1 MDNKEQVWMIV
12 NCSERQCTNLIDI
25 EILSL
30 HKSSEKA
37 NLFLKY
43 LSNKYKEKTL
53 KIIIWN
59 ILEDIEKAMRKEK

>member
-1 MDNKEQVWMIV
+1 MIV

-53 KIIIWN
+53 KIII
-59 ILEDIEKAMRKEK
+59 